1 MKLVMLTN
9 TPTTNTILLNY
20 HLMNIFQLR
29 LGQLVLCWVFLFHL
43 FQKRWVFWD
52 QVFLPPNHWV
62 RALKGTYSPNF
73 DQQTN
78 CALFYLSFIDSSYF
92 Y

>member
-43 FQKRWVFWD
+43 FQKRWVF
-52 QVFLPPNHWV
+52 LGP
-62 RALKGTYSPNF
+62 G
-73 DQQTN
+73 
-78 CALFYLSFIDSSYF
+78 LSATQPLGQSTERNI
-92 Y
+92 